1 MNGAYTRS
9 LDPSGSVPQN
19 KWHLLNQLMRQRR
32 LAVLALQET
41 HYSVQQAEE
50 LNTLFAGL
58 LRVFVSPDPDSP
70 GAARGIAFAVNLRV
84 VRDELVSFKE
94 YVPGRAAALTLTRR
108 RGSRVRMLNV
118 YAPNDMNA
126 NMLFWDNLR
135 VRRSSRDLCAQD
147 VLLGDFNVVTNSV
160 DRAPARQ
167 DHEGAAAALAAFVAA
182 LGVVDGWRARH
193 GAARAF
199 SYLQKSTGSQS
210 RLDRIY
216 VSPHVL
222 GMSHSWDIGP
232 SGVPSD
238 HCLVSVALADYN
250 SPISGPGRWRLP
262 DLLLTDKKFLD
273 DAQQLGHAAVAKVF
287 AGESGRFAA
296 QLRLAGYKS
305 DVMAMARRRAKQLTP
320 KIDR

>member
-1 MNGAYTRS
+1 
-9 LDPSGSVPQN
+9 
-19 KWHLLNQLMRQRR
+19 MRQRR

-84 VRDELVSFKE
+84 SAMSSSPSKT
-94 YVPGRAAALTLTRR
+94 ALTLTRR

-135 VRRSSRDLCAQD
+135 D

-182 LGVVDGWRARH
+182 LGVVDGWRASR
-193 GAARAF
+193 
-199 SYLQKSTGSQS
+199 QS

-320 KIDR
+320 KIDRRIGAIRDNISTIMATPVKFATTGRLRS